1 MEDLLSSGTFSKTVA
16 TSASTFFMYA
26 EVNGASPLG
35 SESMSMSSVLA
46 SVAFVGV
53 LVATGAAAFVGVLA
67 TAAESQTSDDGAAV
81 LARFVLREV
90 SVTSVLSDEVLIGIS
105 ILIFCTVGPCLSL
118 IATGYS

>member
-1 MEDLLSSGTFSKTVA
+1 MYAAFNG
-16 TSASTFFMYA
+16 TSAIF
-26 EVNGASPLG
+26 G

-46 SVAFVGV
+46 AVAFVGV
-53 LVATGAAAFVGVLA
+53 LVGTAATGAAAFVGVLA

-90 SVTSVLSDEVLIGIS
+90 SDSVTSVLSDEVLIGIS